1 MSAVV
6 NQLKADF
13 FKTMGH
19 PARIRVL
26 ELLGEREHSVSEML
40 ADVGVGASNL
50 SHQLAVLRLAGLVMT
65 RKEGS
70 GAYYSLT
77 TPRVTELLA
86 VLDEM
91 LSEQMDVM
99 TELLAHTSPADIAS
113 G

>member
-65 RKEGS
+65 RKEGA

-77 TPRVTELLA
+77 TPQVTELLA

-99 TELLAHTSPADIAS
+99 TELRAHTSPADIAS

>member
-1 MSAVV
+1 
-6 NQLKADF
+6 
-13 FKTMGH
+13 
-19 PARIRVL
+19 
-26 ELLGEREHSVSEML
+26 
-40 ADVGVGASNL
+40 
-50 SHQLAVLRLAGLVMT
+50 MT

-99 TELLAHTSPADIAS
+99 TDLRAHMSPADIAS

>member
-13 FKTMGH
+13 FKTLGH
-19 PARIRVL
+19 PGRLRVL

-40 ADVGVGASNL
+40 PEVGVEASNL
-50 SHQLAVLRLAGLVMT
+50 PQQLPVLRMAGLMMT

-70 GAYYSLT
+70 GVYYSLT

-91 LSEQMDVM
+91 LAEQMDLM
-99 TELLAHTSPADIAS
+99 TELRAHMAPADIAS